1 LAKIYN
7 SDPVFDYQCLSPDKV
22 LNAVEQEGYRCD
34 GRLLVLNSY
43 ENRVYR
49 VGLENNISII
59 VKFYRSERWNNSE
72 ILEEH
77 EFSNELVNNEVPV
90 IAPIPDRYGDTLR
103 YYESYRF
110 ALFKN

>member
-1 LAKIYN
+1 MTDFTFTGLTPDIVLDALEACGIYPQSGLLA
-7 SDPVFDYQCLSPDKV
+7 
-22 LNAVEQEGYRCD
+22 
-34 GRLLVLNSY
+34 LNSY